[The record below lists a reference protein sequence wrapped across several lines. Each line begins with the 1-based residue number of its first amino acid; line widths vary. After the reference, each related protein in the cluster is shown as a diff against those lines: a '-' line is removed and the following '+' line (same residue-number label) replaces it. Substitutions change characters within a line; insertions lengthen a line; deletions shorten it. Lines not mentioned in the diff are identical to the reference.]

1 MKKNLVC
8 LGTMPFNGEPSKV
21 WLLLGTIFIAS
32 SIVRRRIQIDIACD
46 ENDPSPFNDNEKE
59 QFKKIR
65 FNLEL

>member
-32 SIVRRRIQIDIACD
+32 SIVRKRIQIDIACD
-46 ENDPSPFNDNEKE
+46 KNDPRPLDDSEKE
-59 QFKKIR
+59 QLK
-65 FNLEL
+65 NLDLSI

>member
-32 SIVRRRIQIDIACD
+32 SIVRKRIQIDIACD
-46 ENDPSPFNDNEKE
+46 EHDPRTLGEDE
-59 QFKKIR
+59 KKIFR
-65 FNLEL
+65 NLDLSI